1 MCAHQG
7 ADPQVRPYKKY
18 PFDGNLVLSAHPKVK
33 FMTNQVVPLNIAS
46 PEPYVSVIIPV
57 YNEEESLRELGER
70 LIKTLTGMGR
80 PFEIILV
87 DDGSTD
93 QSWQLLSQLNQQ
105 YPQHLRALQFNR
117 NFGQHQA
124 IFAGFQAARGQVMVT
139 LDADLQNPPEEIPR
153 LVAKIEE
160 GYDTVGGWRENRQDS
175 LFRKLPSLMINRLM
189 SYVTGVKLRD
199 YGCMLRAYRRE
210 VVDSINQ
217 CQESSSFIPALAN
230 LFSRRVAEVP
240 VGHAERERGKS
251 KYGLIKLIRLNFDL
265 MTGFSNLPIHLV
277 GLMGISIAALGLA
290 FGFFLFIRRLFVG
303 PEVEGVFTLFAILFV
318 FVGLNTLG
326 LALVGAYVGR
336 IYREVRQRPRY
347 IIRQTLGPG
356 GD

>member
-1 MCAHQG
+1 MSTQIL
-7 ADPQVRPYKKY
+7 PVREPR
-18 PFDGNLVLSAHPKVK
+18 PAPEIS
-33 FMTNQVVPLNIAS
+33 VV
-46 PEPYVSVIIPV
+46 IPV
-57 YNEEESLRELGER
+57 FNEEDNLLELGER
-70 LIKTLTGMGR
+70 LIRTLTAMGR
-80 PFEIILV
+80 PFEIIFV

-93 QSWQLLSQLNQQ
+93 GSWELLSDLNDR
-105 YPQHLRALQFNR
+105 YPQQIRALQFHR

-153 LVAKIEE
+153 LVAKLDE

-175 LFRKLPSLMINRLM
+175 IFRRLPSHLVNHVM
-189 SYVTGVKLRD
+189 SRVTGVKLRD
-199 YGCMLRAYRRE
+199 YGCMLRAYRRS

-217 CQESSSFIPALAN
+217 CHESSSFIPALAN
-230 LFSRRVAEVP
+230 LFAHRVAEIP

-251 KYGLIKLIRLNFDL
+251 KYGIIKLLRLNFDL

-277 GLMGISIAALGLA
+277 GFMGVTIAFLGLL
-290 FGFFLFIRRLFVG
+290 FGFMLIIRRIFVG

-326 LALVGAYVGR
+326 LALIGEYVGR
-336 IYREVRQRPRY
+336 IYREVRGRPRFVV
-347 IIRQTLGPG
+347 RQTLGPES
-356 GD
+356 

>member
-1 MCAHQG
+1 M
-7 ADPQVRPYKKY
+7 PNP
-18 PFDGNLVLSAHPKVK
+18 VLPLSVPAPAPEIS
-33 FMTNQVVPLNIAS
+33 VV
-46 PEPYVSVIIPV
+46 IPV
-57 YNEEESLRELGER
+57 FNEEDNLRELGER
-70 LIKTLTGMGR
+70 LIRTLTAMGR

-93 QSWQLLSQLNQQ
+93 RSWEILTDLNGQ
-105 YPQHLRALQFNR
+105 YPQYIRALQFHR

-153 LVAKIEE
+153 LVAKLEE
-160 GYDTVGGWRENRQDS
+160 GYDTVGGWRENRRDS
-175 LFRKLPSLMINRLM
+175 LFRRLPSQLVNYVM
-189 SYVTGVKLRD
+189 SKVTGVKLRD
-199 YGCMLRAYRRE
+199 YGCMLRAYRRG
-210 VVDSINQ
+210 VVDSINR

-230 LFSRRVAEVP
+230 LFSHRVAEIP

-251 KYGLIKLIRLNFDL
+251 KYSLIKLLRLNFDL

-277 GLMGISIAALGLA
+277 GFMGVTIAFLGLL
-290 FGFFLFIRRLFVG
+290 FGFYLFIRRIFVG

-326 LALVGAYVGR
+326 LALVGEYVGR
-336 IYREVRQRPRY
+336 IYREVRQRPRFV
-347 IIRQTLGPG
+347 IRQTLGPES
-356 GD
+356 

>member
-1 MCAHQG
+1 M
-7 ADPQVRPYKKY
+7 
-18 PFDGNLVLSAHPKVK
+18 S
-33 FMTNQVVPLNIAS
+33 NQVLPWREPTPA
-46 PEPYVSVIIPV
+46 PEISVVIPV
-57 YNEEESLRELGER
+57 YNEEANLRELGER
-70 LIKTLTGMGR
+70 LIHTLTAMGR
-80 PFEIILV
+80 PFEIIFV

-93 QSWQLLSQLNQQ
+93 RSWQVLSDLNREH
-105 YPQHLRALQFNR
+105 PLHIRALQFHR

-153 LVAKIEE
+153 LVAKLEE

-175 LFRKLPSLMINRLM
+175 LFRRLPSQLVNYVM
-189 SYVTGVKLRD
+189 SRVTGVKLRD

-230 LFSRRVAEVP
+230 LFSHRVAEIP
-240 VGHAERERGKS
+240 VGHAERERGAS
-251 KYGLIKLIRLNFDL
+251 KYSLIKLLRLNFDL

-277 GLMGISIAALGLA
+277 GFMGVAIAFLGLV
-290 FGFFLFIRRLFVG
+290 FGLFLFIRRIFVG

-326 LALVGAYVGR
+326 LALIGEYVGR
-336 IYREVRQRPRY
+336 IYREVRGRPRFV
-347 IIRQTLGPG
+347 IRQTLGPEP
-356 GD
+356 

>member
-1 MCAHQG
+1 MS
-7 ADPQVRPYKKY
+7 DQV
-18 PFDGNLVLSAHPKVK
+18 L
-33 FMTNQVVPLNIAS
+33 PLNKPTPA
-46 PEPYVSVIIPV
+46 PEISVVIPV
-57 YNEEESLRELGER
+57 FNEEDNLRELGER
-70 LIKTLTGMGR
+70 LIRTLTAMGR
-80 PFEIILV
+80 PYEIIFV

-93 QSWQLLSQLNQQ
+93 RSWQLLTDLNEQ
-105 YPQHLRALQFNR
+105 YPQYIRALQFHR

-153 LVAKIEE
+153 LVAKLDE

-175 LFRKLPSLMINRLM
+175 IFRRLPSQLVNYVM
-189 SYVTGVKLRD
+189 SRVTGVNLRD

-230 LFSRRVAEVP
+230 LFSHRVAEIS

-251 KYGLIKLIRLNFDL
+251 KYGLIKLLRLNFDL
-265 MTGFSNLPIHLV
+265 MTGFSNLPIHMV
-277 GLMGISIAALGLA
+277 GFMGVAIALLGLF
-290 FGFFLFIRRLFVG
+290 FGLFLFIRRIFVG
-303 PEVEGVFTLFAILFV
+303 PEVGGLFTLFAILFV

-326 LALVGAYVGR
+326 LALIGAYVGR
-336 IYREVRQRPRY
+336 IYREVRHRPRFV
-347 IIRQTLGPG
+347 IRQTLGPEP
-356 GD
+356 

>member
-1 MCAHQG
+1 M
-7 ADPQVRPYKKY
+7 
-18 PFDGNLVLSAHPKVK
+18 S
-33 FMTNQVVPLNIAS
+33 NQVIPLSEPS
-46 PEPYVSVIIPV
+46 PPPEISVVIPV
-57 YNEEESLRELGER
+57 YNEEDNLRELGDR
-70 LIKTLTGMGR
+70 LFHTLTRMGR
-80 PFEIILV
+80 TFEIIFV

-93 QSWQLLSQLNQQ
+93 RSWQLLTDLNRQ
-105 YPQHLRALQFNR
+105 YPQYIRALQFHR

-124 IFAGFQAARGQVMVT
+124 IFAGFQAARGKIIVT

-175 LFRKLPSLMINRLM
+175 IFRRLPSQLVNTVM
-189 SYVTGVKLRD
+189 SRVTGVKLRD

-230 LFSRRVAEVP
+230 LFSHRVAEIP

-251 KYGLIKLIRLNFDL
+251 KYSLIKLLRLNFDL

-277 GLMGISIAALGLA
+277 GFMGVAIALLGLL
-290 FGFFLFIRRLFVG
+290 FGLMLFIRRFFVG

-326 LALVGAYVGR
+326 LALIGEYVGR
-336 IYREVRQRPRY
+336 IYREGRGRPRY
-347 IIRQTLGPG
+347 VIRQTLGPEP
-356 GD
+356 

>member
-1 MCAHQG
+1 MS
-7 ADPQVRPYKKY
+7 DQVLP
-18 PFDGNLVLSAHPKVK
+18 LSEPTPAPEIS
-33 FMTNQVVPLNIAS
+33 VV
-46 PEPYVSVIIPV
+46 IPV
-57 YNEEESLRELGER
+57 FNEEENLQELGQR
-70 LIKTLTGMGR
+70 LIHTLTNMGR
-80 PFEIILV
+80 PYEIIFV

-93 QSWQLLSQLNQQ
+93 GSWQLLTDLNRQ
-105 YPQHLRALQFNR
+105 YPQNVRALQFHR

-153 LVAKIEE
+153 LVAKLDE
-160 GYDTVGGWRENRQDS
+160 GYDTVGGWREDRRDS
-175 LFRKLPSLMINRLM
+175 IFRRLPSQLVNSVM
-189 SYVTGVKLRD
+189 SRVTGVKLRD
-199 YGCMLRAYRRE
+199 YGCMLRAYRRS

-230 LFSRRVAEVP
+230 LFAQRVAEIP

-251 KYGLIKLIRLNFDL
+251 KYGIVKLLRLNFDL

-277 GLMGISIAALGLA
+277 GFMGVSIAFLGLF
-290 FGFFLFIRRLFVG
+290 FGFMLIIRRIFVG

-326 LALVGAYVGR
+326 LALIGEYVGR
-336 IYREVRQRPRY
+336 IYREVRGRPRFV
-347 IIRQTLGPG
+347 IRQTLGPES
-356 GD
+356 

>member
-1 MCAHQG
+1 M
-7 ADPQVRPYKKY
+7 PQ
-18 PFDGNLVLSAHPKVK
+18 
-33 FMTNQVVPLNIAS
+33 QVVPLNHPLPA
-46 PEPYVSVIIPV
+46 PYISVIIPV
-57 YNEEESLRELGER
+57 FNEEENLRELGER
-70 LIKTLTGMGR
+70 LLSTLTALGR
-80 PFEIILV
+80 PFEIIFV

-93 QSWQLLSQLNQQ
+93 QSWQLLSRLHQEHPKQV
-105 YPQHLRALQFNR
+105 RALQFHR

-124 IFAGFQAARGQVMVT
+124 IFAGFQAARGEIMVT

-175 LFRKLPSLMINRLM
+175 FLRKLPSLVVNYVM
-189 SYVTGVKLRD
+189 SRVTGVKLRD

-230 LFSRRVAEVP
+230 LFSHRVVEIP

-251 KYGLIKLIRLNFDL
+251 KYSLLKLLRLNVDF
-265 MTGFSNLPIHLV
+265 MTGFSNFPIHVV
-277 GLMGISIAALGLA
+277 GILGICIALLGMG
-290 FGFFLFIRRLFVG
+290 FGAFLFLRRLLLG

-318 FVGLNTLG
+318 FVGLNTFA
-326 LALVGAYVGR
+326 LALVGEYVGR
-336 IYREVRQRPRY
+336 IYREVRGRPRFV
-347 IIRQTLGPG
+347 IRQTLGPETSLIQNPKLKTEN
-356 GD
+356 

>member
-1 MCAHQG
+1 M
-7 ADPQVRPYKKY
+7 PQ
-18 PFDGNLVLSAHPKVK
+18 AAA
-33 FMTNQVVPLNIAS
+33 AS
-46 PEPYVSVIIPV
+46 RALLKDPYVSVIIPV
-57 YNEEESLRELGER
+57 FNEEENLQELGER
-70 LIKTLTGMGR
+70 LVHTLTGLGR

-93 QSWQLLSQLNQQ
+93 RSWELLTQLHQK
-105 YPQHLRALQFNR
+105 YPQHLRALRFHR

-153 LVAKIEE
+153 LLAKLEE

-175 LFRKLPSLMINRLM
+175 LFRKLPSLSINYIM
-189 SYVTGVKLRD
+189 SKVTGIKLRD

-230 LFSRRVAEVP
+230 LYARRVAEIP
-240 VGHAERERGKS
+240 VGHAERQRGTS
-251 KYGLIKLIRLNFDL
+251 KYSLFKLIRLNFDL

-277 GLMGISIAALGLA
+277 GLMGITIAVLGLL

-326 LALVGAYVGR
+326 LAVIGAYVGR
-336 IYREVRQRPRY
+336 IYKEVRQRPRY
-347 IIRQTLGPG
+347 VIRETLGPG
-356 GD
+356 DIKPCVGGGPGS

>member
-1 MCAHQG
+1 MP
-7 ADPQVRPYKKY
+7 DQVLPVSE
-18 PFDGNLVLSAHPKVK
+18 PTPAPEIS
-33 FMTNQVVPLNIAS
+33 VV
-46 PEPYVSVIIPV
+46 IPV
-57 YNEEESLRELGER
+57 FNEEENLRELGER
-70 LIKTLTGMGR
+70 LIRTLTAMGR
-80 PFEIILV
+80 PFEIIFV

-93 QSWQLLSQLNQQ
+93 GSWQLLTDLNGQ
-105 YPQHLRALQFNR
+105 YPQNIRALQFHR

-124 IFAGFQAARGQVMVT
+124 IFAGFQAAKGKVMVT

-153 LVAKIEE
+153 LVAKLDE

-175 LFRKLPSLMINRLM
+175 IFRRLPSQLVNYVM
-189 SYVTGVKLRD
+189 SRVTGVKLRD
-199 YGCMLRAYRRE
+199 YGCMLRAYRRS

-230 LFSRRVAEVP
+230 LFAHRVAEIP

-251 KYGLIKLIRLNFDL
+251 KYGIFKLLRLNFDL

-277 GLMGISIAALGLA
+277 GFMGVTIAFLGLL
-290 FGFFLFIRRLFVG
+290 FGFLLLLRRIFVG

-326 LALVGAYVGR
+326 LALIGEYVGR
-336 IYREVRQRPRY
+336 IYREVRGRPRFVV
-347 IIRQTLGPG
+347 RQTLGPES
-356 GD
+356 